1 MHRNISRIE
10 IYKSKYCLHILH
22 TDTEILM
29 KQNFALLSVLI
40 KSICTLQAEAT
51 FLLCKLACEK

>member
-22 TDTEILM
+22 TDTEILV
-29 KQNFALLSVLI
+29 KQNFYFSHDSSHSKNVASARRVINLSP
-40 KSICTLQAEAT
+40 
-51 FLLCKLACEK
+51 